1 MPPTLPKPELE
12 TEGNGSAT
20 SFQNAVSK
28 ADAVRCLA
36 AAIESFT
43 AARNLSR
50 DQLAEDI
57 CGMSKGYFSKVINGE
72 QGDFFGLVYG
82 KLPGD
87 IRQDFIERLAELE
100 RLDPFALA
108 LEQLMVAAFRVI
120 RVGRGRTLPA
130 RADRMARAMNRA
142 GKRRVA

>member
-1 MPPTLPKPELE
+1 MSDTVEPRSVE
-12 TEGNGSAT
+12 TEGNGSD
-20 SFQNAVSK
+20 SRFQAVTK
-28 ADAVRCLA
+28 EDAVRCLQ

-43 AARNLSR
+43 AARGLSR

-57 CGMSKGYFSKVINGE
+57 CGVSPGYFSKIINAQ
-72 QGDFFGLVYG
+72 QGDFFGFVYT
-82 KLPGD
+82 KLPGE

-120 RVGRGRTLPA
+120 RTTRRHQLPE
-130 RADRMARAMNRA
+130 RATRMARAGLRRRA
-142 GKRRVA
+142 

>member
-1 MPPTLPKPELE
+1 MSGEAVE
-12 TEGNGSAT
+12 TVGNGSDSRFQSAT
-20 SFQNAVSK
+20 KN
-28 ADAVRCLA
+28 DAVRCLQ
-36 AAIESFT
+36 AAIESFL
-43 AARNLSR
+43 ASRSMSR

-57 CGMSKGYFSKVINGE
+57 CGMSKGYFSKVTNGE

-82 KLPGD
+82 KLPGE

-120 RVGRGRTLPA
+120 RTGRTMPA
-130 RADRMARAMNRA
+130 RASRMARASMSD
-142 GKRRVA
+142 KQRRSA